1 MATPIV
7 TTAAFGHD
15 AVFETDR
22 TDGVVLVHNTVV
34 EDAEADGDASL
45 ASLCCGD

>member
-7 TTAAFGHD
+7 TTAAHD

-22 TDGVVLVHNTVV
+22 TDGVVLVHNAVV